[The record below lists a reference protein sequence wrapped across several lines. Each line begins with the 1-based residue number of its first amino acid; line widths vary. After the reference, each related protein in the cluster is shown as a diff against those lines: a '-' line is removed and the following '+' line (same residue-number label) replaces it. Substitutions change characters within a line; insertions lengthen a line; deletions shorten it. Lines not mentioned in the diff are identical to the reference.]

1 MCLAPLTPMLPDN
14 ALGVAWAAGHTMALA
29 RTLSLTAGV
38 RWAACRSISLA
49 GLPRRDEGVGQIAAA
64 CRGVGLVQPVR
75 AVRHNNTTWNLVQFG
90 LKWLQRKHI
99 TQTTCKIWGMAW
111 EALGLG

>member
-49 GLPRRDEGVGQIAAA
+49 RLPRRDKGVGQIAAA

>member
-38 RWAACRSISLA
+38 WWAACRSISLA
-49 GLPRRDEGVGQIAAA
+49 GLLRQARGVGLIAAA
-64 CRGVGLVQPVR
+64 WRGVGLVQPVR
-75 AVRHNNTTWNLVQFG
+75 AVRRNNTTWNLVQFG
-90 LKWLQRKHI
+90 LKGLQRKHI
-99 TQTTCKIWGMAW
+99 TQTTWRIWGMAW
-111 EALGLG
+111 EARGLG